1 MRLSNQKKYIH
12 VDRDELY
19 ELFIVQN
26 KTRKECAEHF
36 KCSEATIK
44 KKCRIYG
51 ISKSSK
57 SYVENTQKTLM
68 DKYGTDELWNIS
80 NDKRRKTNIE
90 RYGVEKPFQ
99 SQHIQDSI
107 VDKRRNYF
115 SSEEK
120 IIKDV
125 LDRYNIEYIKEYPIF
140 INDKN
145 NFFDFCIT
153 IDNEKIL
160 IEADGIFHI
169 KNVSGNERLERS
181 IKEEQIKNEYCF
193 NNNIKLVRIPY
204 FITKEQK
211 ENIILNIISPD

>member
-12 VDRDELY
+12 VDKDELY

-36 KCSEATIK
+36 KCSESTIK

-57 SYVENTQKTLM
+57 DYVENTQKTLV

-80 NDKRRKTNIE
+80 NEKRIATNIE
-90 RYGVEKPFQ
+90 KFGVAKPFQ
-99 SQHIQDSI
+99 SQDIQDTI
-107 VDKRRNYF
+107 AEKRRNYF
-115 SSEEK
+115 SNEEK
-120 IIKDV
+120 IIKDI
-125 LDRYNIEYIKEYPIF
+125 LDRHGIEYIKEYPVF
-140 INDKN
+140 INNKN

-153 IDNEKIL
+153 INNEKIL

-169 KNVSGNERLERS
+169 KNIFGNETLERS